1 MNPDKKIIIDE
12 LLERVNSSPFVL
24 VVEYTGMT
32 VPQFSELRN
41 RLAATGAECHVAKN
55 TYMKKAL
62 AEAGLPDTGDSLVG
76 QTAFITGES
85 DVAAAAKVLKTFE
98 KEFQKP
104 AIKLGILDG
113 DLLDEAQVKAIAE
126 LPSREVLLATLLGVI
141 NAPATKLVRTL
152 NEPGASLA
160 RVIQAK
166 FNPEG

>member
-12 LLERVNSSPFVL
+12 LLERVNTSPFVL

-32 VPQFSELRN
+32 VPQFSELRT
-41 RLAATGAECHVAKN
+41 RLAASGAECHVAKN

-62 AEAGLPDTGDSLVG
+62 AEAGLPDTGDALAG
-76 QTAFITGES
+76 QTAFVTGES
-85 DVAAAAKVLKTFE
+85 DVAAAAKVLKSFE

-113 DLLDEAQVKAIAE
+113 DILDEAQVKAIAE

-141 NAPATKLVRTL
+141 NAPASKLVRTI
-152 NEPGASLA
+152 NEPGSSLA

>member
-12 LLERVNSSPFVL
+12 LLERVNTSPFVL

-62 AEAGLPDTGDSLVG
+62 AEAGLPDTGDQLVG
-76 QTAFITGES
+76 QTAFVTGES

-113 DLLDEAQVKAIAE
+113 DLLDEEQVKAIAE

-141 NAPATKLVRTL
+141 NAPATKLLRTI

>member
-1 MNPDKKIIIDE
+1 MNPDKKIILDE

-32 VPQFSELRN
+32 VPQFSELRT
-41 RLAATGAECHVAKN
+41 RLSDNGAECHVAKN

-62 AEAGLPDTGDSLVG
+62 AEAGLPDTGDKLVG

-85 DVAAAAKVLKTFE
+85 DVAAAAKVLKNFE
-98 KEFQKP
+98 KEFKKP

-113 DLLDEAQVKAIAE
+113 AILDEDQVKAIAD
-126 LPSREVLLATLLGVI
+126 LPSREVLLATLLGTI
-141 NAPATKLVRTL
+141 NAPASQLVRTI
-152 NEPGASLA
+152 NEPAASLA
-160 RVIQAK
+160 RVIKAK